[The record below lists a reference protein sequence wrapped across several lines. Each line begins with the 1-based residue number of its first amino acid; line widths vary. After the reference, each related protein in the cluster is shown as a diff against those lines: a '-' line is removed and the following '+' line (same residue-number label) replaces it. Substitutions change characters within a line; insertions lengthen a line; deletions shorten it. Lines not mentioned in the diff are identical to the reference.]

1 MTNPYFAPVGAGWAR
16 AAGILLLAA
25 AAGLT
30 VFLGRQILQLLV
42 GESARHAFN
51 SSSLV
56 FGLILLALC
65 LMCWQ
70 AGYRLAFRRPGP
82 SRSLFSRPAWFA
94 IGTGLAVISV
104 LMASVI
110 VSVRRPTLLDLQVVL
125 SLGGFGIWCLVLALR
140 RRRSDPP
147 VSAGRRVSP
156 WLARRRTGRTR

>member
-1 MTNPYFAPVGAGWAR
+1 MTSPYFAPVAAAWAR
-16 AAGILLLAA
+16 AAGALLLLAA
-25 AAGLT
+25 VGLT
-30 VFLGRQILQLLV
+30 AFLGRRVLQLLAEE
-42 GESARHAFN
+42 GAHRAFN
-51 SSSLV
+51 SSTLV
-56 FGLILLALC
+56 SGLILLALC

-125 SLGGFGIWCLVLALR
+125 SLGGFGIWCIVLALR
-140 RRRSDPP
+140 RSRRE
-147 VSAGRRVSP
+147 
-156 WLARRRTGRTR
+156 